1 VANEQDVSTRRE
13 GTARWAVAALCGVQF
28 VDVLGVTAAIT
39 AIPAIIRGLSAPP
52 EATGL
57 LATVYAAF
65 FGGLLVLGSRPWRQ
79 VRPSPGVGD

>member
-1 VANEQDVSTRRE
+1 MVYEEDASAFRT
-13 GTARWAVAALCGVQF
+13 GTARWAVLALCGVQF

-65 FGGLLVLGSRPWRQ
+65 FGGLWFSVLGWAISTGLAACW
-79 VRPSPGVGD
+79 S